1 MILNPNESY
10 EDELWDSQKQRE
22 RERTF
27 ARSIQAGLA
36 AWSRLRAGPASRFS
50 LGLRAKKFALP
61 GSRKS

>member
-22 RERTF
+22 RTF

-36 AWSRLRAGPASRFS
+36 A
-50 LGLRAKKFALP
+50 
-61 GSRKS
+61 